1 MTFNS
6 KIKQRSSKDFYH
18 QPTTSVKI
26 ISTASLNSKCI
37 QKVKRLSKTD
47 NDCNNQRVRD
57 NNSNKQSI
65 KSNKNNGVLEV
76 TEVNLIDSCESDDDF
91 APLKK
96 STLKLRQYTK
106 NKEDKAVIR
115 KQLSKKRISK
125 ELSQV
130 KTEKRKPKSL
140 TKNNLA
146 ITPNLKMQNK
156 TSVNGKAVSC
166 ASLNGKVNDKS
177 FEKNGSIFSESSSSK
192 QKDIKN
198 DVDHIPNKRK
208 RKKNAFDSNFITPT
222 LTVKKRK
229 KDKVQAT
236 IKQLFQK
243 SSSKSSSAL
252 NGCVGSKEDTIV
264 NLEEVEYIPTRTHK
278 VFLEVIDTIM
288 LQKED
293 WKLFEGADAAAIT
306 DFKSLKPSSQDLYA
320 HLYQRKQEWIHENKL
335 AFFTQ
340 KNLKTETNE
349 LIANGF
355 LISNNSKKLEVSQ
368 YLELM
373 NKDMLTKLCKWLNF
387 SYKGKEETIFLVNK
401 CVNNSKKSKNFFNSK
416 TTNFI
421 SRLLDRM
428 SMIVGTCYFVVT
440 EKRKIFDRCQLVY
453 HSVRSALQENSVVQT
468 ATGKVKVV
476 NRRPGQLVNMLLNNM
491 GKVLYPKY
499 EIFVKNSLFH
509 SRDELIEYEKASSDL
524 ELINIYIDSSNFTA
538 AITECTKYDE
548 RIIDSKVVSTS
559 DFLPRYARRCTVPY
573 IVLKIL
579 NAKVDALEKLKRYSD
594 ANKHIENLLEKYK
607 TSGLRGYWFER
618 LVINYSHLKN
628 ESLQKLWLTKGI
640 DDPLI
645 AENYKLA
652 FQQKYNKIMGKNSQS
667 INITDMD
674 CTLPQKEAPV
684 VEIKGVYLSKHMQSK
699 SMQFIRED
707 GADTVACSVEELA
720 VLHYRDQ
727 GYLNGIHKEGTTF
740 MTLLG
745 LLMWDIIYLPGIP
758 DVFRHKYQTLPLDFR
773 TQDFYKSRKSQIDKR
788 IKLIEAWKSKHFDC
802 EEQIKN
808 VWNENY
814 EVSGGCVSWDI
825 FSSVEQAIEVAV
837 CMGRKVLSGVIK
849 RILCCTDFD
858 RSGLPDLFVWNPE
871 TGESKIVEVKAPL
884 DKLSSKQ
891 EVWIHALL
899 NLGAKVELCKIVAK
913 REAV

>member
-6 KIKQRSSKDFYH
+6 KIKQRSSKGFYH

-47 NDCNNQRVRD
+47 NDSIKQKIRG
-57 NNSNKQSI
+57 NNSNKQSV
-65 KSNKNNGVLEV
+65 KSNNSNGVLEA

-115 KQLSKKRISK
+115 KQLSRKQNSK

-130 KTEKRKPKSL
+130 KTEKNKSKSL
-140 TKNNLA
+140 IKNNLA
-146 ITPNLKMQNK
+146 TAPKLKMQNK
-156 TSVNGKAVSC
+156 TSFNGKAFSC
-166 ASLNGKVNDKS
+166 ASLNGKEADKKL
-177 FEKNGSIFSESSSSK
+177 EKNGSSFSESSSSK

-198 DVDHIPNKRK
+198 DIEHIPNKRK
-208 RKKNAFDSNFITPT
+208 RKKNSFDSNFITPT

-229 KDKVQAT
+229 KDKVQT
-236 IKQLFQK
+236 TLKQLFQK
-243 SSSKSSSAL
+243 SSSKSSVAI
-252 NGCVGSKEDTIV
+252 NGCVGSKEEV
-264 NLEEVEYIPTRTHK
+264 KLEEVEYNPTRTHS
-278 VFLEVIDTIM
+278 VFLEVINTIM

-293 WKLFEGADAAAIT
+293 WKLFEGTDATAIT
-306 DFKSLKPSSQDLYA
+306 DFKSLKPSSQDLYV

-335 AFFTQ
+335 ASYTQ
-340 KNLKTETNE
+340 KNLKTEIDE
-349 LIANGF
+349 LLANGF
-355 LISNNSKKLEVSQ
+355 LISNSSKKLEVDK
-368 YLELM
+368 YLDLM

-387 SYKGKEETIFLVNK
+387 SYKGKEETIFLVKK
-401 CVNNSKKSKNFFNSK
+401 CVSNSDKSISFFNSK
-416 TTNFI
+416 TTNFR

-440 EKRKIFDRCQLVY
+440 EKRKVFDRCQLVY

-468 ATGKVKVV
+468 TTGKVKVI

-509 SRDELIEYEKASSDL
+509 SRDELIKYEEASFDL

-538 AITECTKYDE
+538 AIAECTKYDE

-559 DFLPRYARRCTVPY
+559 ESLPRFARRCTVPY
-573 IVLKIL
+573 IVLKIQ
-579 NAKVDALEKLKRYSD
+579 NVKVEALEKIKKYSD
-594 ANKHIENLLEKYK
+594 ANKHIEKLLEKYK
-607 TSGLRGYWFER
+607 TSRLRGYWFER
-618 LVINYSHLKN
+618 MITNYSHLKN
-628 ESLQKLWLTKGI
+628 ESLQKLWLMKGI
-640 DDPLI
+640 DDPSI
-645 AENYKLA
+645 TQHYKLA
-652 FQQKYNKIMGKNSQS
+652 FQRKYNKIIGKNNHT
-667 INITDMD
+667 INITDMN
-674 CTLPQKEAPV
+674 CTLPQNEAPV

-727 GYLNGIHKEGTTF
+727 GYPNGIHKEGTTF

-745 LLMWDIIYLPGIP
+745 LLMWDIIYLPGVP

-773 TQDFYKSRKSQIDKR
+773 TQDFYKSRKSQIDER
-788 IKLIEAWKSKHFDC
+788 ISLIEAWKSKHFDC
-802 EEQIKN
+802 EEQIKS

-825 FSSVEQAIEVAV
+825 FSSPEQAVEVAV
-837 CMGRKVLSGVIK
+837 CMGSKVLSGVIK
-849 RILCCTDFD
+849 RILCCSDFD
-858 RSGLPDLFVWNPE
+858 RSGLPDLFVWNPK
-871 TGESKIVEVKAPL
+871 TGKSKIVEVKAPL

-899 NLGAKVELCKIVAK
+899 NLGANVELCKIVAK